1 MYRIIRYNRVE
12 RYIKGAITMIKDI
25 NDYFT
30 TIFYHLHTTHE
41 DVISHQSVRILQMIQ
56 KEAEVTVRDIAGLL
70 NISPNTASEHVK
82 KLERYGWVMKERA
95 SDDQRKVMLHLT
107 AEGLQVLKKNSELD
121 DDKLQQA
128 LNQLTEQEQQAILQ
142 AFRRLSEVAK

>member
-1 MYRIIRYNRVE
+1 M
-12 RYIKGAITMIKDI
+12 ITNI
-25 NDYFT
+25 NEYFT

-56 KEAEVTVRDIAGLL
+56 KEEEVTVRDIAGLL
-70 NISPNTASEHVK
+70 NISPNTKSEHEK
-82 KLERYGWVMKERA
+82 KLEGHAWETKERA
-95 SDDQRKVMLHLT
+95 SDDQRKVILHLT
-107 AEGLQVLKKNSELD
+107 VEGLQILKKNSELD
-121 DDKLQQA
+121 EEKLKHA